1 MKSRTIDRRRNS
13 YYPLYLDLSGKRCV
27 VVGGGRVAERKV
39 RALLACGA
47 RVHVVSPRVSR
58 GIRTLRDGDR
68 IGLRERAYASS
79 DLRGAALVFAAT
91 NDAETNKRV
100 SDDCREMGLLVN
112 VADSPEIC
120 DFIVPAVVKQGPIVV
135 AVSTS
140 GTLPM
145 LARRL
150 REEIG
155 RKLSKDYARYAVK
168 VGALRKLLMEQ
179 VGDRKKRQQVLKEI
193 SRIDVTEL
201 AAMSMKELC
210 TRFLK

>member
-1 MKSRTIDRRRNS
+1 MTAMRRNF

-39 RALLACGA
+39 RALLGSGA

-79 DLRGAALVFAAT
+79 DLRKAALVFAAT

-100 SDDCREMGLLVN
+100 SEDARERGLLVN
-112 VADSPEIC
+112 VADSPELC
-120 DFIVPAVVKQGPIVV
+120 DFITPSIVRRGPVTI
-135 AVSTS
+135 AISTS
-140 GTLPM
+140 GLLPM
-145 LARRL
+145 LAKRL
-150 REEIG
+150 RREIVE
-155 RKLSKDYARYAVK
+155 RLSKEYAQCAVK

-193 SRIDVTEL
+193 SRIDVSEL
-201 AAMSMKELC
+201 AAMSMKELRA
-210 TRFLK
+210 RFLK